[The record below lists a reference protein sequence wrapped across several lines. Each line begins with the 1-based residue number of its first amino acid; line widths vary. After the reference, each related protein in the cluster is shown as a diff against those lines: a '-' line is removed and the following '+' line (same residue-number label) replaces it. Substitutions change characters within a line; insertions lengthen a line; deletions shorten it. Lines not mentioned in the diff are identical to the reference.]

1 MSFDEVLAF
10 VKCLNYYYFV
20 LLECFPFFCLFSLL
34 WLNFLF
40 ATWRPRRWKLSLDVF
55 LIRINYNCILR
66 ISWFRASR
74 LLFQASQMAQIVKNL
89 PAMQATQVWSLG
101 QEDPLEKE
109 MATYSS
115 ILAQRILRTEERGLL
130 HSPWGHRV
138 RHDWRTRHSYTWLG
152 WSDIVAE

>member
-89 PAMQATQVWSLG
+89 PAMQETWVWSVG
-101 QEDPLEKE
+101 QEDPLEKG
-109 MATYSS
+109 MAPHFT
-115 ILAQRILRTEERGLL
+115 ILAWRIPRTEKIGGLQ
-130 HSPWGHRV
+130 SMGSQRVGHNLV
-138 RHDWRTRHSYTWLG
+138 TKPPPPLYFLCT
-152 WSDIVAE
+152 